1 MSLNGNFE
9 TFNLNSIFQLLSDD
23 QKTGVLKVR
32 NEDKEIRIYMK
43 DEEIIYA
50 TGSRNTDRLGHFLIN
65 KGIISQAQ
73 LQEALKT
80 GKAQKKALGKILL
93 EKGILT
99 SQNFQEI
106 IHQQIEHLI
115 FNLFLWDQGEF
126 EYNDTALNLKG
137 MIVAKINVVS
147 LLLEA
152 SRRID
157 EISILK
163 KHISNDMLT
172 YRITGKISNQD
183 EITLNS
189 AELKILGLVDGQRSI
204 RQIIQDGAFDEYSA
218 YKILYSL
225 LSSGL
230 IESIETQPE
239 QAALEPREESKDY
252 SAIIV
257 PYHNMLQVLFRSLED
272 EIGNQAFVIFDESKQ
287 VAASQ
292 PYDIFRNF
300 QPKSA
305 VDVIAQEISQ
315 EIAPIKDYEDAC
327 QILIKSFNEFLLNV
341 LSKSNQ
347 VLGPKMTQQAI
358 QEIDNVLPRVYKA
371 QTHISA
377 KDHVIAE
384 IKNVLSQALGQ
395 MEKKQIETE

>member
-1 MSLNGNFE
+1 MSLKGNFE

-32 NEDKEIRIYMK
+32 NEDKEIRVYIK
-43 DEEIIYA
+43 DGQIIYA
-50 TGSRNTDRLGHFLIN
+50 TGSQNTDRLGHFLIS
-65 KGIISQAQ
+65 KGTISQEQ
-73 LQEALKT
+73 LQEALKK
-80 GKAQKKALGKILL
+80 GKAEKKALGKILL

-99 SQNFQEI
+99 LQNLKEI

-115 FNLFLWDQGEF
+115 FNLFLWDHGEF
-126 EYNDTALNLKG
+126 EYNDAALNLKG
-137 MIVAKINVVS
+137 MIVAKINVVG

-157 EISILK
+157 EISIFK
-163 KHISNDMLT
+163 KHIPNDMLT
-172 YRITGKISNQD
+172 YRITGKVIDQD

-189 AELKILGLVDGQRSI
+189 VELKILGLVDGQRSI
-204 RQIIQDGAFDEYSA
+204 RQVIRDGAFDEYSA

-230 IESIETQPE
+230 IESTKTQPE
-239 QAALEPREESKDY
+239 QAATEPIEESKDY
-252 SAIIV
+252 STIIAA
-257 PYHNMLQVLFRSLED
+257 YNNILQDLFRSLED

-305 VDVIAQEISQ
+305 VHVNAKEISQ
-315 EIAPIKDYEDAC
+315 EIAPIEDYEDAC
-327 QILIKSFNEFLLNV
+327 QILIKGFNEFLLNV
-341 LSKSNQ
+341 LLKSSQ
-347 VLGPKMTQQAI
+347 LLGPKMTQQTI
-358 QEIDNVLPRVYKA
+358 QEIDTGLPHVDPA
-371 QTHISA
+371 QTRISDQ
-377 KDHVIAE
+377 DHVIGE
-384 IKNVLSQALGQ
+384 IKHVLSQASGRLG
-395 MEKKQIETE
+395 KKKSKA